1 MTSRVM
7 RWLRS
12 RRADAAQRRADA
24 EQRAAHAA
32 RLAAL
37 DIQRRQLQDRAR
49 SLYAAAEAGGSY
61 PERCRLYHL
70 ALAADAR
77 AEALHWRMGG
87 DEETALIWTR
97 DAEDYERRAGEPRP
111 VAAPQEAAHA

>member
-1 MTSRVM
+1 MTSRFM
-7 RWLRS
+7 RWLHA
-12 RRADAAQRRADA
+12 RRATATQRRADA

-32 RLAAL
+32 RLASL

-49 SLYAAAEAGGSY
+49 SFYAAAQIGSY